1 VTSVT
6 WCAHDNTPLAQGSAA
21 GPNSKHKSRFC
32 RRSRSCRR
40 SSRLRTR
47 FCSCRR
53 YRETRRFARFS
64 PRPEQ
69 TRLRPRCLLKRS
81 RHVRPPLQRIFFLRP
96 HTPAA
101 AGNSTPWL
109 HTILSA
115 SPVCSPS
122 APPAS
127 PSSWADGTPHNY
139 LTLGKYCAGGKFIFA
154 NERGRGEEERPP
166 KSNPPSLTCLK
177 KLATL
182 RGF

>member
-6 WCAHDNTPLAQGSAA
+6 WCAHNNTPLAQGSAA
-21 GPNSKHKSRFC
+21 GPNSRHKSRFC

-40 SSRLRTR
+40 SSRLRTC

-122 APPAS
+122 APPGLS
-127 PSSWADGTPHNY
+127 VF
-139 LTLGKYCAGGKFIFA
+139 LGGRNTAQLFNPRQILCRWKIHFCKRARTR
-154 NERGRGEEERPP
+154 RGRGEEER
-166 KSNPPSLTCLK
+166 K
-177 KLATL
+177 KGPRKATL
-182 RGF
+182 RA